1 MAMVVI
7 RVDEWIDPSLPSK
20 ERTNM
25 LPCPALHVPYL
36 QTSRTRIHVCIS
48 LFGTGGN
55 GKQGVGGMAGGAC
68 HVSCPS
74 RGWA

>member
-1 MAMVVI
+1 M
-7 RVDEWIDPSLPSK
+7 P
-20 ERTNM
+20 
-25 LPCPALHVPYL
+25 PCPALHVPYL
-36 QTSRTRIHVCIS
+36 KDGQNKTRQDKNTCRCIS

-74 RGWA
+74 GGWT